1 MTKFNSTLFPPYN
14 NLEQEQI
21 ICGLGFLLGFVPGRQ
36 PVENPMV
43 LEGEPLVS
51 VQPGSSVSAIKDCC
65 RSVPATHSVAV
76 IDNKPS

>member
-14 NLEQEQI
+14 NLELEQA
-21 ICGLGFLLGFVPGRQ
+21 ICGLRFLLGFVPGRK
-36 PVENPMV
+36 PVKSPMV
-43 LEGEPLVS
+43 LEGEPPVS
-51 VQPGSSVSAIKDCC
+51 VQPGSSVCAIKDCC